1 MKFHFIEKFL
11 KERMLNNRQLLAKAF
26 FDYSFSFL
34 LLIVF
39 MPLIFIIAISVYFI
53 LRIPPFFT
61 QIRVG
66 KKGRLFKIYKFR
78 TLKNEREVMLFP
90 PKSQSNF
97 LNFLRTSKLDELPQL
112 LNILRGQM
120 SFVGPRPDIEGY
132 ADLLQGADR
141 KLLLIKPGLT
151 GPASLKYKNEDILLS
166 QQQDP
171 LKYND
176 TVIWPDKVQI
186 NLDYMANYTF
196 SGDIAILIKTLIK

>member
-1 MKFHFIEKFL
+1 VKFHFIEKFL
-11 KERMLNNRQLLAKAF
+11 KERMLNKRQLLAKAF

-34 LLIVF
+34 LLIAF
-39 MPLIFIIAISVYFI
+39 APLIFIIAISVYFI
-53 LRIPPFFT
+53 LGIPPFFT

-78 TLKNEREVMLFP
+78 TLKSEREVMLFP
-90 PKSQSNF
+90 PKSQSIF

-166 QQQDP
+166 KQKDP

-196 SGDIAILIKTLIK
+196 SGDIAILIKSLIK

>member
-1 MKFHFIEKFL
+1 LI
-11 KERMLNNRQLLAKAF
+11 AF
-26 FDYSFSFL
+26 A
-34 LLIVF
+34 
-39 MPLIFIIAISVYFI
+39 PLIFIIAISVYFI
-53 LRIPPFFT
+53 LGIPPFFT

-90 PKSQSNF
+90 PKSQSIF

-151 GPASLKYKNEDILLS
+151 GPASLKYKNEDIILS
-166 QQQDP
+166 KQKDP

-196 SGDIAILIKTLIK
+196 SGDIAILIKSLIK

>member
-1 MKFHFIEKFL
+1 
-11 KERMLNNRQLLAKAF
+11 MLNKRQLLVKAF

-34 LLIVF
+34 LLIAF
-39 MPLIFIIAISVYFI
+39 APLIFIIAISVYFI
-53 LRIPPFFT
+53 LGIPPFFT

-90 PKSQSNF
+90 PKSQSSF

-112 LNILRGQM
+112 LNIFCGQM

-171 LKYND
+171 LNYND

-196 SGDIAILIKTLIK
+196 SGDIAILIKSLIK